1 MKDSNKKSIK
11 SSSDSENPEK
21 SIVPL
26 MPKDKR
32 TKAYK
37 EWFEKYGG
45 KATELDKIPE
55 MPKDKRTKAYKQWFK
70 EYGDKVSIKESST
83 KKTSSEKKEVKSK
96 KESLSDLVISF
107 QQETTSDKWYQR
119 RKDIEVLRSKIN
131 LLIDKESKNT
141 DKEIKSI
148 FFESIKTFSAKKRKY
163 FNELNSNQKENLI
176 KRQEL
181 IQKIKDL
188 IVVDENP
195 NKLYSKFKILKEQ
208 WHETGQVPITDRNN
222 IWETY
227 RHHVGNFYDFLHLNR
242 DLRELDFKHNYEE
255 KIKIIQRA
263 EDLDNIDD
271 IVKASR
277 DLNDLHR
284 LWKNELGPVSR
295 EHSDKLWTRFQAA
308 SHKIHVKR
316 QSLFKE
322 LSTTQQSNYEKKQEV
337 ISKMKNL
344 ITSPVK
350 THSEWQGKIK
360 DFENYKI
367 EFQNIKNLNRN
378 KNKKCWDDFRKV
390 ARDFNKEKNTFYKNQ
405 KKELR
410 KVIEEKKSIINEV
423 KNIIIENKISENLSK
438 IKKLQEDWKKVGYL
452 PRKVSNALW
461 DEFKDELNKFY
472 EILKSGSTNL
482 NKDEQKIFN
491 EKSDFI
497 DKLKFSKKNIEINEV
512 ELESK
517 EIIAKWNN
525 MGELNQNSLNILN
538 RKMLKKLSSI
548 INKLDIDDIEKHN
561 LIFDLEIEL
570 YSKNSGEVIKKIQFI
585 KRKISEFK
593 NESIQLQ
600 NNLEFFSNS
609 SSDNP
614 LFKNVK
620 TKIDSIKDNIE
631 LWTERLKKVEKA

>member
-1 MKDSNKKSIK
+1 
-11 SSSDSENPEK
+11 
-21 SIVPL
+21 

-107 QQETTSDKWYQR
+107 QQETASDKWYQR

-131 LLIDKESKNT
+131 LLIDKESKNN

-148 FFESIKTFSAKKRKY
+148 FLDSIKIFSAKKRKY

-227 RHHVGNFYDFLHLNR
+227 RHHVSNFYDFLHLNR

-263 EDLDNIDD
+263 EDLDKIDD

-344 ITSPVK
+344 ITSAVK

-360 DFENYKI
+360 EFENFKI

-423 KNIIIENKISENLSK
+423 KNIIVENKISENLSK
-438 IKKLQEDWKKVGYL
+438 VKKLQEDWKKVGYL

-482 NKDEQKIFN
+482 NEDEQKIFN

-512 ELESK
+512 EIESK
-517 EIIAKWNN
+517 EIIATWNN

-548 INKLDIDDIEKHN
+548 INKLDIDDIKKHN

-570 YSKNSGEVIKKIQFI
+570 NRKNSGEVIKKIQFI

-600 NNLEFFSNS
+600 NNLEFFSDS

-614 LFKNVK
+614 LFKNVT
-620 TKIDSIKDNIE
+620 TKIETIKDNIE

>member
-107 QQETTSDKWYQR
+107 QQETASDKWYQR

-131 LLIDKESKNT
+131 LLIDKESKNN

-148 FFESIKTFSAKKRKY
+148 FLDSIKIFSAKKRKY

-227 RHHVGNFYDFLHLNR
+227 RHHVSNFYDFLHLNR

-263 EDLDNIDD
+263 EDLDKIDD

-344 ITSPVK
+344 ITSAVK

-360 DFENYKI
+360 DFENFKI

-423 KNIIIENKISENLSK
+423 KNIIVENKISENLSK
-438 IKKLQEDWKKVGYL
+438 VKKLQEDWKKVGYL

-482 NKDEQKIFN
+482 NEDEQKIFN

-512 ELESK
+512 EIESK
-517 EIIAKWNN
+517 EIIATWNN

-548 INKLDIDDIEKHN
+548 INKLDIDDIKKHN

-570 YSKNSGEVIKKIQFI
+570 NRKNSGEVIKKIQFI

-600 NNLEFFSNS
+600 NNLEFFSDS

-614 LFKNVK
+614 LFKNVT
-620 TKIDSIKDNIE
+620 TKIETIKDNIE

>member
-70 EYGDKVSIKESST
+70 EYGDKVSIKESS
-83 KKTSSEKKEVKSK
+83 KEKTSSEKKEVKSK

-148 FFESIKTFSAKKRKY
+148 FFESIKIFSAKKRKY

-548 INKLDIDDIEKHN
+548 INKLDIDDIKKHN

>member
-107 QQETTSDKWYQR
+107 QQETASDKWYQR

-131 LLIDKESKNT
+131 LLIDKESKNN

-148 FFESIKTFSAKKRKY
+148 FLDSIKIFSAKKRKY

-227 RHHVGNFYDFLHLNR
+227 RHHVSNFYDFLHLNR

-263 EDLDNIDD
+263 EDLDKIDD

-344 ITSPVK
+344 ITSAVK

-360 DFENYKI
+360 EFENFKI

-423 KNIIIENKISENLSK
+423 KNIIVENKISENLSK
-438 IKKLQEDWKKVGYL
+438 VKKLQEDWKKVGYL

-482 NKDEQKIFN
+482 NEDEQKIFN

-512 ELESK
+512 EIESK
-517 EIIAKWNN
+517 EIIATWNN

-548 INKLDIDDIEKHN
+548 INKLDIDDIKKHN

-570 YSKNSGEVIKKIQFI
+570 NRKNSGEVIKKIQFI

-600 NNLEFFSNS
+600 NNLEFFSDS

-614 LFKNVK
+614 LFKNVT
-620 TKIDSIKDNIE
+620 TKIETIKDDIE

>member
-1 MKDSNKKSIK
+1 
-11 SSSDSENPEK
+11 
-21 SIVPL
+21 

-107 QQETTSDKWYQR
+107 QQETASDKWYQR

-131 LLIDKESKNT
+131 LLIDKESKNN

-148 FFESIKTFSAKKRKY
+148 FLDSIKIFSAKKRKY

-227 RHHVGNFYDFLHLNR
+227 RHHVSNFYDFLHLNR

-263 EDLDNIDD
+263 EDLDKIDD

-344 ITSPVK
+344 ITSAVK

-360 DFENYKI
+360 DFENFKI

-423 KNIIIENKISENLSK
+423 KNIIVENKISENLSK
-438 IKKLQEDWKKVGYL
+438 VKKLQEDWKKVGYL

-482 NKDEQKIFN
+482 NEDEQKIFN

-512 ELESK
+512 EIESK
-517 EIIAKWNN
+517 EIIATWNN

-548 INKLDIDDIEKHN
+548 INKLDIDDIKKHN

-570 YSKNSGEVIKKIQFI
+570 NRKNSGEVIKKIQFI

-600 NNLEFFSNS
+600 NNLEFFSDS

-614 LFKNVK
+614 LFKNVT
-620 TKIDSIKDNIE
+620 TKIETIKDNIE

>member
-107 QQETTSDKWYQR
+107 QQETASDKWYQR

-131 LLIDKESKNT
+131 LLIDKESKNN

-148 FFESIKTFSAKKRKY
+148 FLDSIKIFSAKKRKY

-227 RHHVGNFYDFLHLNR
+227 RHHVSNFYDFLHLNR

-263 EDLDNIDD
+263 EDLDKIDD

-344 ITSPVK
+344 ITSAVK
-350 THSEWQGKIK
+350 THSEWQDKIK
-360 DFENYKI
+360 DFENFKI

-423 KNIIIENKISENLSK
+423 KNIIVENKISENLSK
-438 IKKLQEDWKKVGYL
+438 VKKLQEDWKKVGYL

-482 NKDEQKIFN
+482 NEDEQKIFN

-512 ELESK
+512 EIESK
-517 EIIAKWNN
+517 EIIATWNN

-548 INKLDIDDIEKHN
+548 INKLDIDDIKKHN

-570 YSKNSGEVIKKIQFI
+570 NRKNSGEVIKKIQFI

-600 NNLEFFSNS
+600 NNLEFFSDS

-614 LFKNVK
+614 LFKNVT
-620 TKIDSIKDNIE
+620 TKIETIKDNIE

>member
-148 FFESIKTFSAKKRKY
+148 FFESIKIFSAKKRKY

-548 INKLDIDDIEKHN
+548 INKLDIDDIKKHN

-570 YSKNSGEVIKKIQFI
+570 YNKNSGEVIKKIQFI